1 MEMKSEKKNDVLVV
15 SPMEKRLDAKVATD
29 FKENLLNKVKNEG
42 QSRIL
47 INLDAIDFIDSS
59 GLGAM
64 VSVLKVIGKNG
75 ELKIAKPRDQV
86 KNMFDLT
93 RLNLVFNI
101 YDDFDEALRSFN

>member
-1 MEMKSEKKNDVLVV
+1 MDITSEKKNDVLVI
-15 SPMEKRLDAKVATD
+15 SPKEKRLDAKVALD
-29 FKENLLNKVKNEG
+29 FKENLLKKVNEEG
-42 QSRIL
+42 QRRIL
-47 INLDAIDFIDSS
+47 IDLDAIDFIDSS

-75 ELKIAKPRDQV
+75 ELKITQPRDQV

-101 YDDFDEALRSFN
+101 FDDFDEALRSFN